1 MAYGIWIK
9 SLEKWMIDGYDHK
22 KNEEIPS
29 LFKLRRE
36 AMSECDIL
44 NRDWYKS
51 RKGMRFKMKEDYI
64 PKMYRRKR
72 KTK

>member
-22 KNEEIPS
+22 NNEEIPS

-51 RKGMRFKMKEDYI
+51 SKGMRFKMKEDYI

>member
-9 SLEKWMIDGYDHK
+9 SLEKWMIDGYDQK
-22 KNEEIPS
+22 KNEEITS

-36 AMSECDIL
+36 AMSEWDIL

-51 RKGMRFKMKEDYI
+51 SKGMRFKMKEDYI